1 MKFQMFQQDSNTA
14 ALENSWKGCYLFFMD
29 MFHLLAV
36 VLTLSALFR
45 YINVRFL
52 RFPGV
57 IGVMTIA
64 LLTSLGIILADRL
77 GFELHEAAS
86 RIIDSIPLDRTLLHG
101 MLSFLIFAGALQVNL
116 GDLLEQKWMVLSLA
130 SIGVVLSTIIVGVL
144 SFFAFSLS
152 GLDMPLAYCFL
163 FGALIS
169 PTDPISVVAMMK
181 KVKARPDIEAMITGE
196 SLLNDGVGVV
206 IFAILCELM
215 GSAGSHA
222 ITASHVLQLFAQEA
236 FGGFSLGLAAGGLAF
251 LMLRSIDSYETEI
264 LITLALV
271 TGGYALAETLHVSG
285 PMAMVGA
292 GILIGNHGR
301 RLAMS
306 STTRQHL
313 DDFWSV
319 TDELMNAVLFVL
331 IGLEMLIITV
341 QPVVFTA
348 AACAIPVVLAARMIS
363 VSLPLAIRGF
373 DAMMVKLLTWTGLRG
388 GISVALALSLPSSPY
403 RQSII
408 TITYTVVVFSI
419 MVQGLTAGKI
429 LKRFRRE
436 TA

>member
-1 MKFQMFQQDSNTA
+1 M
-14 ALENSWKGCYLFFMD
+14 G

-36 VLTLSALFR
+36 VLTLSALFS

-52 RFPGV
+52 RFPRV
-57 IGVMTIA
+57 VGVMAIA
-64 LLTSLGIILADRL
+64 LLTSFGIILADSL
-77 GFELHEAAS
+77 GLKLHETAA
-86 RIIDSIPLDRTLLHG
+86 RIIDSVPFDRTLLHG

-116 GDLLEQKWMVLSLA
+116 GDLLEQKWMVLALA

-144 SFFAFSLS
+144 SFFVFLLA
-152 GLDMPLAYCFL
+152 GLEIPLLYCFL

-181 KVKARPDIEAMITGE
+181 KVRARADIEVMITGE

-206 IFAILCELM
+206 IFSILYEIM
-215 GSAGSHA
+215 GTAGDGSISAL
-222 ITASHVLQLFAQEA
+222 HVLHLFVQEA
-236 FGGFSLGLAAGGLAF
+236 FGGFSLGLAAGGVAF

-285 PMAMVGA
+285 PMAMVGS

-306 STTRQHL
+306 FTTRRHL

-331 IGLEMLIITV
+331 IGLEMLIINTKSV
-341 QPVVFTA
+341 YFVA
-348 AACAIPVVLAARMIS
+348 AACAIPVVLTARMIS
-363 VSLPLAIRGF
+363 VSLPLAMRGF

-403 RQSII
+403 REFII

-429 LKRFRRE
+429 LRQFRRE
-436 TA
+436 SA